1 MTIKLARPLIWLL
14 FIGYT
19 SCLVYW
25 MFLGFGRNM
34 HTTGQLAYNVVPFR
48 TIGMYVLHVDSFS
61 TRTWVINLFGNIG
74 LFMPYGILLPYLFR
88 SAKRYGT
95 FLLYFGCPLV
105 GLELLQMLLR
115 VGSFDVDDVI
125 LNLLGASISFVL
137 FAAAKRSLAGRESN
151 RRYKM

>member
-1 MTIKLARPLIWLL
+1 MTIKLARLLIWLL

-48 TIGMYVLHVDSFS
+48 TIRMYVLHVDSFS
-61 TRTWVINLFGNIG
+61 TRSWIINLFGNIG
-74 LFMPYGILLPYLFR
+74 VFMPYGFLLPYLFR

-105 GLELLQMLLR
+105 GLELMQMLLR

-125 LNLLGASISFVL
+125 LNVLGASISFVF
-137 FAAAKRSLAGRESN
+137 FAAVKRSLEERESK

>member
-74 LFMPYGILLPYLFR
+74 VFMPYGFLLPYLFR

-137 FAAAKRSLAGRESN
+137 FAAAKRSLEGRESN